1 MAKGTAKGHCHL
13 QRRIQ
18 YRCGQED
25 NQDQCKQTRSQ
36 KQEEVQDKGLVPIQ
50 HPLCHVGRQSFCRF
64 ASHRV
69 SHSRDESADISTE
82 DLADDDNDM
91 IVTVKLCSPTETVIA
106 IAGSA

>member
-1 MAKGTAKGHCHL
+1 MAKSTAEGHCHL

-18 YRCGQED
+18 HRCGQED
-25 NQDQCKQTRSQ
+25 DEDQCKQTRSQ
-36 KQEEVQDKGLVPIQ
+36 RQEEVQDKRLVPIQ
-50 HPLCHVGRQSFCRF
+50 HSLCHVERQSLCRF
-64 ASHRV
+64 APHRV

-91 IVTVKLCSPTETVIA
+91 IVNVKLCSPTETVIA